1 MIQDFAQAFLLVF
14 VAEMGDK
21 SQLLAMTFA
30 TRYPIKKVLIGILI
44 GAFLNDGLAVL
55 LGSLVSSF
63 VPMNA
68 IQVIAGLAF
77 IVFALWSLKVEE
89 DEEDTDHRKIKFGPV
104 VTVATAYFIGE
115 FGDKTQLTAIALA
128 SDAVSPLAVLIG
140 TVLGMFATGSIGIYI
155 GKKLGDRMPEM
166 AIKLVSAAMFL
177 FFGIT
182 KLAQSLPSKYLTPL
196 NIFLFFI
203 ALAAALALLAR
214 PLILARKQGRESAL
228 VKRSRE
234 LHEYYSRIKS
244 DFDSI
249 CLGTEKCGRCQG
261 NKCIVGYTKTLIKYC
276 LDEKSPKDADP
287 SSISQQT
294 LSKPFSK
301 EQAAESLLMTLK
313 VLKDDPENSKLRPI
327 HEIRKNLERILFG
340 KSVDRIKDW
349 KEYEKALFE
358 IDESVAASIVADL
371 KNN

>member
-1 MIQDFAQAFLLVF
+1 MIQDFLQAFLLVF

-30 TRYPIKKVLIGILI
+30 TRYPVKKVLIGILI

-55 LGSLVSSF
+55 MGSLVSSF

-89 DEEDTDHRKIKFGPV
+89 DEENVEHPKRKFGPV

-128 SDAVSPLAVLIG
+128 SNAVSPLAVLFG
-140 TVLGMFATGSIGIYI
+140 TVLGMFATGSIGIYV

-182 KLAQSLPSKYLTPL
+182 KLAQSLPVRYMTPL
-196 NIFLFFI
+196 NIILFFTFLLI
-203 ALAAALALLAR
+203 ALVLLAR
-214 PLILARKQGRESAL
+214 SLILARKQGLETAL
-228 VKRSRE
+228 IRRSRE
-234 LHEYYSRIKS
+234 LHEYYNRIRQ

-261 NKCIVGYTKTLIKYC
+261 NKCIVGYTKTLIKYS
-276 LDEKSPKDADP
+276 LDEKSPKDIDP
-287 SSISQQT
+287 SSISRRS
-294 LSKPFSK
+294 LRKPFSK
-301 EQAAESLLMTLK
+301 EQAAESLLETLR
-313 VLKDDPENSKLRPI
+313 VLKDDPGDRKLKPV
-327 HEIRKNLERILFG
+327 HEIRRNLEEILFG
-340 KSVDRIKDW
+340 KSIDRIQNW
-349 KEYEKALFE
+349 AEYEKSLIE
-358 IDESVAASIVADL
+358 IDETIAVTILTGL
-371 KNN
+371 KK